1 MARDCL
7 RLEKV
12 IDLMLHVAGTRLM
25 RSHGDDEWYVIPG
38 GRVARND
45 VPKLFRRLD
54 LVVDSGGL
62 FPNNPQTWIVRR
74 R

>member
-7 RLEKV
+7 RLTKP
-12 IDLMLHVAGTRLM
+12 IDRLHVPGTVLM
-25 RSHGDDEWYVIPG
+25 RSHGDNEWYVIPG

-45 VPKLFRRLD
+45 VPKLFQRLD

-62 FPNNPQTWIVRR
+62 FPGNAQTWVVRR